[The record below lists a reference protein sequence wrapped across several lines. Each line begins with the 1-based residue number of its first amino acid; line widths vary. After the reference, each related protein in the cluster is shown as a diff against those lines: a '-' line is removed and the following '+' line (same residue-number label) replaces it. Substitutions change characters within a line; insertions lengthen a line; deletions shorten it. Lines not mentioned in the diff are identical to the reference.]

1 MINTKEYTK
10 EEIEKSIKSSIEE
23 YFIYLDDNRDIN
35 YISIAKISAIM
46 MSHVGVIDIRE
57 LLLNEDRNNIDIPNN
72 TVPILGTLNITI
84 V

>member
-1 MINTKEYTK
+1 
-10 EEIEKSIKSSIEE
+10 
-23 YFIYLDDNRDIN
+23 
-35 YISIAKISAIM
+35 